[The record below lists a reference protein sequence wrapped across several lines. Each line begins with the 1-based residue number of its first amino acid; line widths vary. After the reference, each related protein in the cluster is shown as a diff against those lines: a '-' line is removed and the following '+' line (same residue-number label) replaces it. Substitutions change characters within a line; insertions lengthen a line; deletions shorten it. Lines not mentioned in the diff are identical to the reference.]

1 MFFTLLIPAYTWFV
15 SLPVFNS
22 MNKFVALVSN
32 LL

>member
-1 MFFTLLIPAYTWFV
+1 MFFTLLIPAYTCFV
-15 SLPVFNS
+15 SLPEFNS